1 MVTAMR
7 PAVSTSFDIAIWFL
21 DRARAEDTYLQPRF
35 LQCLLF
41 LAQAHYA
48 AAHEGR
54 ALMPSYFVMDDS
66 GPMDPNVHKALLK
79 GRPDMDANDLDAEI
93 INYLTA
99 VWSRYKRTDALR
111 LDQLIA
117 RRGMDEEAVCN
128 RDGAEITLL
137 AMQRMFG
144 GGPANSCAPGPKLA
158 ETASGRKVTI
168 TKWSPNRKKTAG

>member
-1 MVTAMR
+1 MR
-7 PAVSTSFDIAIWFL
+7 PAVPTSFDIAIWFL

-48 AAHEGR
+48 GAYEGR

-66 GPMDPNVHKALLK
+66 GPMDPNVHKALQN
-79 GRPDMDANDLDAEI
+79 GRPELEANELGPEI
-93 INYLTA
+93 VKFLTA
-99 VWSRYKRTDALR
+99 VWSRYRRTDALR

-128 RDGAEITLL
+128 RDFTEITLS

-144 GGPANSCAPGPKLA
+144 GGGTANNSAPGPKLA
-158 ETASGRKVTI
+158 ETASGRKVTV
-168 TKWSPNRKKTAG
+168 TKWSPNRKKTAK